1 MHNEK
6 VNYRS
11 TLIACY
17 AGYIT
22 QSIVV
27 NLPPILFVVFMD
39 KFGLS
44 YEKLS
49 FLVLLNFVTQIFV
62 DLISIKFVDR
72 IGYRKCIVTA
82 HILATLGLVLLGVLP
97 MLLPMS
103 LTYPAIVIA
112 TFVFACG
119 SGMIEVLLSPIVE
132 AIPGDAKASTMA
144 LLHGFYCWGMVFVVL
159 LTTLLLK
166 FIGHDLWYIIPI
178 LWAIVP
184 AVNTLNFSR
193 VPFAPIIKDGESAT
207 PLKTLLTSGVFVAAL
222 ALMTASGA
230 AELAMAQWASV
241 FAEKGLGV
249 TKALGD
255 LLGPCMFGVTMAI
268 GRTIYGVFGKKAPL
282 LKLMLGS
289 SVLCVACYLLA
300 VFSNNALLSLTGCAF
315 CGLSVALLWP
325 GMLSL
330 TAAKFPNGG
339 NPMFA
344 ILAVFGDIG
353 CSVGPWLTG
362 MVSGVY
368 LNMNSSPDAEST
380 GLKLGILAAVIFPIL
395 MLSLLPIFR
404 DKKNIKKAE
413 L

>member
-1 MHNEK
+1 MQTQK
-6 VNYRS
+6 INYKP

-82 HILATLGLVLLGVLP
+82 HVLATLGLVLLG
-97 MLLPMS
+97 LLPMILPTS
-103 LTYPAIVIA
+103 MSYAAIVIA

-159 LTTLLLK
+159 ITTLLLK
-166 FIGHDLWYIIPI
+166 LIGHDLWYTIPI
-178 LWAIVP
+178 LWAIIP
-184 AVNTLNFSR
+184 LVNTINFSR
-193 VPFAPIIKDGESAT
+193 VPFAPIIKEGERAT
-207 PLKTLLTSGVFVAAL
+207 PLKTLLTSGVFIAAL

-249 TKALGD
+249 SKALGD

-268 GRTIYGVFGKKAPL
+268 ARTIYGVFGQKAPL
-282 LKLMLGS
+282 LKLMMGS
-289 SVLCVACYLLA
+289 SVLCIGCYLLA
-300 VFSNNALLSLTGCAF
+300 VFSGSALLALAGCAF

-344 ILAVFGDIG
+344 ILAVFGDLG
-353 CSVGPWLTG
+353 CSLGPWLTG

-368 LNMNSSPDAEST
+368 LNMNSDPNAEST
-380 GLKLGILAAVIFPIL
+380 GLKFGLLAAIIFPIL

-404 DKKNIKKAE
+404 DKNKKAE